1 VVSLVVSQV
10 CLTKLLVDGESDLDI
25 IFSRTLENMG
35 YDMTTLLST
44 NQAFY
49 DIIPSAESTSVGRV
63 TLSVTFGTRDN
74 YSPEYINFE
83 VASFSHLLASRI
95 KSASAR
101 NRGSFHPRVFQGIV
115 STGNVSILSKA

>member
-1 VVSLVVSQV
+1 MVSLVVSQV

-49 DIIPSAESTSVGRV
+49 DIIPSA
-63 TLSVTFGTRDN
+63 
-74 YSPEYINFE
+74 
-83 VASFSHLLASRI
+83 
-95 KSASAR
+95 
-101 NRGSFHPRVFQGIV
+101 
-115 STGNVSILSKA
+115 